1 MSNVSHRH
9 LVQVHGL
16 SVKVLER
23 KSDRTSILNI
33 PCSPLVW
40 PQYKVPL

>member
-1 MSNVSHRH
+1 MSKVSHSH
-9 LVQVHGL
+9 LVRVHGL

-23 KSDRTSILNI
+23 KSILNI
-33 PCSPLVW
+33 PCWPLVW